1 MVNEMNP
8 VTHGLVLTVVGM
20 GLVFLALVIFL
31 VSMVVLARLFP
42 ERETSARGATA
53 GAEDQPSSGPSEAEL
68 AAIGAALAIW
78 LKEPAGH
85 SPDLQLG
92 ATLASSPYPWGIA
105 ASSAQ
110 RRS

>member
-1 MVNEMNP
+1 MNP

-42 ERETSARGATA
+42 DRETSAGGATA
-53 GAEDQPSSGPSEAEL
+53 GAKDRSSSGPSEAEL

-78 LKEPAGH
+78 SDTTPPKEMPH
-85 SPDLQLG
+85 IP
-92 ATLASSPYPWGIA
+92 TLPLHHG
-105 ASSAQ
+105 
-110 RRS
+110 